1 MVLAGD
7 HLQLPPTIKSLN
19 SKSKSKSKDADSEGI
34 IKGMTLEKT
43 LFDRLLAL
51 HGPEIKASLFL
62 LQPFW
67 PPSLHSFGFTSMR
80 CVFGSAS
87 TSTNYGKHIF

>member
-19 SKSKSKSKDADSEGI
+19 SKSKSKSKDTEGI

-43 LFDRLLAL
+43 LFDRLLGL
-51 HGPEIKASLFL
+51 HGPEIKVSFAS
-62 LQPFW
+62 
-67 PPSLHSFGFTSMR
+67 
-80 CVFGSAS
+80 C
-87 TSTNYGKHIF
+87 KHEIIYYWKHLTIIQ